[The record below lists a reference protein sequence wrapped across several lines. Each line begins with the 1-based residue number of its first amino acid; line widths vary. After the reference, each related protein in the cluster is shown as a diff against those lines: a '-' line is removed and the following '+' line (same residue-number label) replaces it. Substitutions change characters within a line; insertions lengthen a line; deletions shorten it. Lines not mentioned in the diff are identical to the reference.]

1 MNLTYK
7 QATKSSKKANKI
19 NKYNEIDCVFE
30 HILKCKSCLW
40 EIAIYESKGNIPIDS
55 KKIRCPVCKEK
66 EMNST
71 KIKIIS

>member
-7 QATKSSKKANKI
+7 QATRSSKKANKI

-40 EIAIYESKGNIPIDS
+40 EITIYESKGTYLSTVRKYIALFAR
-55 KKIRCPVCKEK
+55 KKK
-66 EMNST
+66 
-71 KIKIIS
+71 